1 MRLVKRDRTSVALI
15 SAFVVLISACEQT
28 PDEPAATEPAAAA
41 LTETVAPPP
50 ASPPTGTTA
59 SSELAPGF
67 APIAFDLAESAWLVV
82 AIDGEPLADRFADVA
97 TVRFTDAMLYWQGCN
112 HHEGLFVPVGAS
124 FAVGPAMASLATCTP
139 GGPDAVMA
147 GILGS
152 RPLIG
157 RNIEGKVMLAAK
169 GHSITLS
176 RIDETSRKLPAP
188 PLDRAPFRLMFEDGA
203 GGAPLLSFSGGTF
216 AVWMDCP
223 AAIGGKT
230 NVRNGRMTTSEVTV
244 APDCRS
250 HRATAMAA
258 LARFFAAGPAIA
270 RGANGELLLSDGDT
284 IINARQCHPDPSPC
298 EHAGPAKE
306 RGE

>member
-1 MRLVKRDRTSVALI
+1 MKRDPNSKALI
-15 SAFVVLISACEQT
+15 SAVTLLLSACDQT
-28 PDEPAATEPAAAA
+28 PVEPAAIEPDTAAPTA
-41 LTETVAPPP
+41 TVAPPP
-50 ASPPTGTTA
+50 SSPTVSP
-59 SSELAPGF
+59 ELAPGF
-67 APIAFDLAESAWLVV
+67 APIAFNLANSAWLVV

-97 TVRFTDAMLYWQGCN
+97 TVHFTDAMLYWQGCN
-112 HHEGLFVPVGAS
+112 HHEGLYVPAGAS
-124 FAVGPAMASLATCTP
+124 FAVGPAMASLATCAP
-139 GGPDAVMA
+139 GGPDALMA
-147 GILGS
+147 GVLGS

-157 RNIEGKVMLAAK
+157 RNIEGKVMLAAR

-176 RIDETSRKLPAP
+176 QIDETYRKLPAP
-188 PLDRAPFRLMFEDGA
+188 PLDRAPFRLMFDDGA

-223 AAIGGKT
+223 EAISGKA
-230 NVRNGRMTTSEVTV
+230 NVRNGRMVTSDVTV
-244 APDCRS
+244 AADCRS
-250 HRATAMAA
+250 HRSTAMSA

-298 EHAGPAKE
+298 EHATTAKE